1 MQKTLKAL
9 WEGSQ
14 FAKENLSFR
23 ETAALILEKY
33 SLERDTLLLGKE
45 IPQEISEKIISDM
58 KRAVSGEPLG
68 YILGKVPFYKEEY
81 LVGEGV
87 LIPRC
92 DSEVLVEEAI
102 KRIPEGTRFLD
113 ICTGSGCLGISVL
126 KSRPD
131 LTAALLDI
139 SPFSERWAKAN
150 IEYHGVSDRC
160 TFEHFDLMKEVPPKA
175 SAIIMNP
182 PYITTEEMNT
192 LPENVKKEPSLAL
205 FGGDD
210 GLDFYRRIKSLELKD
225 TLLIFEIGAGQGEA
239 LKTLFHGGEI
249 IKDLS
254 NNNRVFIHTNQP

>member
-9 WEGSQ
+9 WEGSD
-14 FAKENLSFR
+14 FARENLNFR
-23 ETAALILEKY
+23 ETVGLLLEKHG
-33 SLERDTLLLGKE
+33 LERDTLLLGKSVE
-45 IPQEISEKIISDM
+45 KVLQEKIASDM

-102 KRIPEGTRFLD
+102 KRIPEGTHFID

-131 LTAALLDI
+131 LRATLFDI
-139 SPFSERWAKAN
+139 SPFSERWAVAN
-150 IEYHGVSDRC
+150 VEYHNLSSRC
-160 TFEHFDLMKEVPPKA
+160 EFRRFDLMKEIPPEA

-182 PYITTEEMNT
+182 PYITSEEMKS
-192 LPENVKKEPSLAL
+192 LPENVRKEPSLAL

-210 GLDFYRRIKSLELKD
+210 GLDFYRRIKSLELKN
-225 TLLIFEIGAGQGEA
+225 TLLIFEIGSGQGDDVRA
-239 LKTLFHGGEI
+239 LFGGGEI
-249 IKDLS
+249 VKDLS
-254 NNNRVFIHTNQP
+254 GNDRVFIF